1 LICLLTGGSLGSVD
15 ESLAA
20 SEAGK
25 RTGLFVL
32 GRITSN
38 GVIGSVCA
46 FGRVNTNPDG
56 NVTEDQNVVGTMYF
70 IIRNTKVQ
78 LRQSINSS
86 SMVCMDVDIAVR
98 DSDTLLVYVPKY
110 CVKQADMITECPL
123 QVDFPSEDNCTTFY
137 EDSDVSDVTNQDL
150 RKLVMN
156 GSTVDIHTIL
166 NVQVTFKGTLIKCMS
181 LFCLLCQFFIELF
194 LQRMSQS

>member
-1 LICLLTGGSLGSVD
+1 VLTGGSLGSID

-20 SEAGK
+20 SEAGN

-46 FGRVNTNPDG
+46 FGRVNTNPYG

-70 IIRNTKVQ
+70 IIRNTQVQ

-86 SMVCMDVDIAVR
+86 SMICMDVDIAVR
-98 DSDTLLVYVPKY
+98 NHDILLLYVPKY
-110 CVKQADMITECPL
+110 CVKQNDSITECPL
-123 QVDFPSEDNCTTFY
+123 HIDFPSEDNCTTFY
-137 EDSDVSDVTNQDL
+137 EDSESDVSDVSNQDL
-150 RKLVMN
+150 RELVMN
-156 GSTVDIHTIL
+156 GRTVDIHTIL